1 MNDDQRSQILDTAR
15 YLQNVR
21 PIDPEELRD
30 YVEGHPHPAAIR
42 QVLREHAFELGM
54 AEREEG
60 FVPVADGPI
69 AISGPVGR
77 IPEDLDSRL
86 EALLVERFGRH
97 WATGESATTLRERIT
112 RLKADYFAREP
123 VEYDAV
129 TALAYAI
136 YHLYDNYA
144 VMQHA
149 IGSLIDAGLIPHHCR
164 ILDVG
169 AGVGGPAMGA
179 LELLSDGLIE
189 YHAVEP
195 SPAISVFER
204 LWEGRTNQSVRF
216 HQETA
221 ESFEPTGEYDL
232 LVFANVLS
240 ELDDP
245 AATLARYTE
254 YVAGD
259 GSCLL
264 LAPADQN
271 TAIELRTLERGLADD
286 GELTVYDPTLRLWP
300 NETPGSDA
308 ESWSFTIKDD
318 IATPSVQRRLAD
330 STPAESDQEP
340 TAFVNTDVQYAY
352 SVLRPDGRRRTELA
366 PNSDRF
372 TPMADSGSVVS
383 DRVDLVGVKL
393 SHDLGSDNPLFLVGD
408 GSQQTDHFAVVV
420 RETGLNETLITAPY
434 ASVLAFENV
443 LVLWNADESAYNCV
457 VDDEAV
463 VDRIA

>member
-42 QVLREHAFELGM
+42 QVLREHAFDLGM
-54 AEREEG
+54 VEREEG
-60 FVPVADGPI
+60 FVPVTDEPI
-69 AISGPVGR
+69 AVNGPVGR
-77 IPEDLDSRL
+77 VPDDLDHRL

-97 WATGESATTLRERIT
+97 WATGESATTLRETIT
-112 RLKADYFAREP
+112 RLKADYFDGAP
-123 VEYDAV
+123 VAYDAV

-149 IGSLIDAGLIPHHCR
+149 IGSLIEAGLVPHHCR

-179 LELLSDGLIE
+179 LELLSDGLID

-204 LWEGRTNQSVRF
+204 LWEGRPNQTVHF
-216 HQETA
+216 HESTA

-245 AATLARYTE
+245 AATLDRYAE
-254 YVAGD
+254 HVADD

-264 LAPADQN
+264 LAPADRN
-271 TAIELRTLERGLADD
+271 TATELRTLERGLADN
-286 GELTVYDPTLRLWP
+286 GAFTVYDPTLRLWP
-300 NETPGSDA
+300 NESPGSDV
-308 ESWSFTIKDD
+308 ESWSFTIQDD
-318 IATPSVQRRLAD
+318 IATPSVQRQLAD
-330 STPAESDQEP
+330 STPTESDQEP
-340 TAFVNTDVQYAY
+340 TAFSNTDVQYAY
-352 SVLRPDGRRRTELA
+352 SVLRPDGRRRTELK
-366 PNSDRF
+366 PNSDQF
-372 TPMADSGSVVS
+372 TRMADSGSVVS
-383 DRVDLVGVKL
+383 DRVDLVAVKL
-393 SHDLGSDNPLFLVGD
+393 SHDLSSENPLFLIGD

-420 RETGLNETLITAPY
+420 RETGLNKALITAPY

-457 VDDEAV
+457 VDDEVV